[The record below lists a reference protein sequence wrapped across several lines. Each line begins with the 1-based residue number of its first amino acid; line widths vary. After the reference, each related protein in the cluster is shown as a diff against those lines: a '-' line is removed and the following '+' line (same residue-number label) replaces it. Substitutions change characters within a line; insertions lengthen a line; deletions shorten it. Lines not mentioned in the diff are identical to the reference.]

1 MIAIIQRL
9 NVAISWA
16 HSYITNSFQFFAVF
30 LSEVVVVGLD
40 FGAVGERQT
49 RPKSETAT
57 AKSAA
62 TAAGGAARSLVFV
75 YVCTVKVGVFTKE
88 VAFLSIT

>member
-1 MIAIIQRL
+1 M
-9 NVAISWA
+9 
-16 HSYITNSFQFFAVF
+16 F
-30 LSEVVVVGLD
+30 LSEVVVVSSLY

-62 TAAGGAARSLVFV
+62 TAAGEATRILGFV
-75 YVCTVKVGVFTKE
+75 YFNVAKVGVFTKE
-88 VAFLSIT
+88 VAFLSLIQQ

>member
-1 MIAIIQRL
+1 MQWRGRCTVSG
-9 NVAISWA
+9 VASKP
-16 HSYITNSFQFFAVF
+16 SR
-30 LSEVVVVGLD
+30 D

-62 TAAGGAARSLVFV
+62 TAAGGAARILVFV

-88 VAFLSIT
+88 VAFLSITQIQHSPL

>member
-1 MIAIIQRL
+1 M
-9 NVAISWA
+9 
-16 HSYITNSFQFFAVF
+16 F

-62 TAAGGAARSLVFV
+62 TAAGGAARILVFV

-88 VAFLSIT
+88 VAFLSIIQQ

>member
-1 MIAIIQRL
+1 M
-9 NVAISWA
+9 
-16 HSYITNSFQFFAVF
+16 F

-62 TAAGGAARSLVFV
+62 TAAGKATRILGFV
-75 YVCTVKVGVFTKE
+75 YFSFIKVGVFKKE
-88 VAFLSIT
+88 VASLSIIHE